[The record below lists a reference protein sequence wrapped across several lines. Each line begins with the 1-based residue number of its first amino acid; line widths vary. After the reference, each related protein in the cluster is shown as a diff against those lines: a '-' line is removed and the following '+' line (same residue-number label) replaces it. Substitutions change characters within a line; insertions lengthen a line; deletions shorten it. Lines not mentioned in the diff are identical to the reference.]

1 MISRD
6 AIETAYSFFHQK
18 QRIYAHS
25 TIVKQKDDIEYAI
38 FSYIQEMNKELYM
51 KISGGKKDFLL
62 NHATFGNDMVQAV
75 ERLSEML

>member
-25 TIVKQKDDIEYAI
+25 TISSQRDDIEYAI
-38 FSYIQEMNKELYM
+38 SSYTESMNKELYL
-51 KISGGKKDFLL
+51 KISGGKEGFLL
-62 NHATFGNDMVQAV
+62 NHATFGDDMAQAV
-75 ERLSEML
+75 ERLEEML